1 MIKDKEL
8 YSKRLSSFLGAAKL
22 HRTDLYSQ
30 LKEKQGSMLFEDPSD
45 LQIQNLQKFF
55 KKRYPQID
63 FRYII
68 GEISNPNVYINTSY
82 IQREMTNRKIG
93 INTFNSYIESETG
106 VKNACY
112 LMTFGIFPGSK
123 KHYEVMMDYIF
134 NMIDEN
140 GNRKDIPEEEPTM
153 VKDKKEKKTTA
164 KYITDP
170 DNYIK
175 NEVVPSILRKY
186 VKSSGWNLDVFSQM
200 VFPERSTL
208 IKYLYEGGDKN
219 ERFNKSI
226 SKDVMNAMSA
236 ALNIDFRILEG
247 KTAKY
252 ESGNRYFPRNEKKS
266 HKLLRSAYYH
276 ISKEDWVTICENV
289 GFPKDFVTRYM
300 NISAL
305 FVTPKIAKAMYA
317 AYEGIEKN
325 KKELLPFD
333 QFFNI
338 YEDIE
343 KPELTMDD
351 LEDICD
357 ESKTDKQEND
367 NNQNPDMSGYSMLQ
381 SLVNV
386 FGDPADPSLELISG
400 ETKADNTETKTDVVT
415 KKVSKTGK
423 KNISYSDVL
432 YYIEHS
438 KNTQYLKNIA
448 KAAEAKANY
457 EEIMGSLK

>member
-45 LQIQNLQKFF
+45 LQIQNLQNFF

-68 GEISNPNVYINTSY
+68 GEVSNPNVYINTSY

-112 LMTFGIFPGSK
+112 LMTFGIFPGTK
-123 KHYEVMMDYIF
+123 KHYDVMMDYIF

-140 GNRKDIPEEEPTM
+140 GNRKDVPKEEPTV
-153 VKDKKEKKTTA
+153 VKDKKEKKSSTA

-247 KTAKY
+247 KTPKY
-252 ESGNRYFPRNEKKS
+252 ESGNKYFPRNGKKS

-276 ISKEDWVTICENV
+276 VAKEDWCTICETI

-317 AYEGIEKN
+317 AYEDIEKN

-343 KPELTMDD
+343 RPELSVDD
-351 LEDICD
+351 VEDICD
-357 ESKTDKQEND
+357 KIKADKQEDD
-367 NNQNPDMSGYSMLQ
+367 NNQIVEISMSELEDMCDEAKDDS
-381 SLVNV
+381 
-386 FGDPADPSLELISG
+386 
-400 ETKADNTETKTDVVT
+400 TEAKDVVT
-415 KKVSKTGK
+415 KKVSRTGK

-432 YYIEHS
+432 YFIEHS

-448 KAAEAKANY
+448 AAAEAKANY